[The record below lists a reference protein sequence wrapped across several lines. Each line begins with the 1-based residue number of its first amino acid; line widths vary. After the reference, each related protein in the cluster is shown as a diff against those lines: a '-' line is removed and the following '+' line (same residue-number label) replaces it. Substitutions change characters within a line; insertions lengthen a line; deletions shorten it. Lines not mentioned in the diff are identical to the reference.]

1 MIFLRRSLSLLLG
14 ENPIYLQA
22 WSFLR
27 MQMQIRLK
35 VGNWLNSEIS
45 RSSRYSMRTCRL
57 SVR

>member
-35 VGNWLNSEIS
+35 VGNWQDYKAAEGLLYNPNCI
-45 RSSRYSMRTCRL
+45 RNF
-57 SVR
+57 